1 MPQPWS
7 RVINS
12 TIRDYIRQEEVN
24 ILRNRKLTA
33 LLKKR
38 GRITFN
44 HSGIAMDWKI
54 RYRRT
59 PMVGFA
65 TGDTVTFTPQDQD
78 KTAVLSWRGYSA
90 ADALTKGEYLQNRS
104 TEAIIKI
111 FESRNK
117 RLLEDVEDQF
127 GEQFY
132 VDGTAAANVKFMHGI
147 ESFMGTSTATGV
159 ANAGVA
165 TPSGSFAG
173 LSCVPGNYGGSYT
186 GTWPN
191 GKGDPEY
198 EFWSPLLVDVGND
211 MFVPGGTTPGVTNR
225 LWNFADSAGNS
236 VALEAVSFA
245 IIKSKKS
252 PSNRGMLD
260 LFLLGEEAYRQY
272 LPRLRSKERIVVNN
286 NNSEL
291 VSLGFADTI
300 QQDGKDITWEYGLP
314 AGVIGYGINL
324 DQMELCSQQAT
335 VWVPEGPSFDDA
347 SKTWRWSV
355 DFFGNTRWNPR
366 YQVKLRNYQNSGA
379 ETAQNSV

>member
-12 TIRDYIRQEEVN
+12 TIRQYIRQEEVN

-44 HSGIAMDWKI
+44 HSGTAMDWKV

-59 PMVGFA
+59 PLTGFA
-65 TGDTVTFTPQDQD
+65 DGDTVTFVRQDHD
-78 KTAVLSWRGYSA
+78 KTAVLDWRGYSA
-90 ADALTKGEYLQNRS
+90 ADAMTKGEYLMNRG
-104 TEAIIKI
+104 TEAIIKL
-111 FESRNK
+111 FDSRNK

-132 VDGTAAANVKFMHGI
+132 IDGTAAANTKLLHGI
-147 ESFMGTSTATGV
+147 ESFMGNSGAV
-159 ANAGVA
+159 AGQGIA

-173 LSCVPGNYGGSYT
+173 LSCVPGNYGGSWS

-198 EFWSPLLVDVGND
+198 DFWTPLIVDVGNT
-211 MFVPGGTTPGVTNR
+211 MFVPAGTTANSSSE

-236 VALEAVSFA
+236 VALEAISFA
-245 IIKSKKS
+245 IIKGKKS
-252 PSNRGMLD
+252 PSAKGQLD
-260 LFLLGEEAYRQY
+260 LFLLNDEAYRQY

-291 VSLGFADTI
+291 LALGFGDVV

-314 AGVIGYGINL
+314 SGVIGYGLNL
-324 DQMELCSQQAT
+324 DQMELRSQQAQ

-347 SKTWRWSV
+347 TKTWRWSI
-355 DFFGNTRWNPR
+355 DFFGNIVWNPK
-366 YQVKLRNYQNSGA
+366 YFVKLVNVTNSA
-379 ETAQNSV
+379 NETAD